1 MDVDIENVHIHILNC
16 CILSVYVWLA
26 IAVTYLS
33 EIRSIGVVGVWLDLA
48 LQLVFLVFGELV
60 NHCSW
65 VEILGHQLGRYHWIL
80 SLPIF
85 LGLRSLAAGKN
96 GHCLRFWE
104 GSQPLRQVDVC
115 DVEEWKD
122 FRGSI
127 YFQNGA
133 LTQHGRTMPAFPI
146 NITACFAIAGGHQ
159 PDLQEDCHF
168 MVRPVFQC
176 DDDGPDGGLPLS
188 CVAPRACAWAIT
200 ANTSN
205 MPQPPQTPGCS
216 TSGLCGFVTDL
227 KQLMPGMLHVN
238 ASMSP
243 FEDALE
249 TAGRHFPGLTAE
261 SPLLYL
267 VNPVEVTGSLGA
279 WVPIYYVLLFIYV
292 PFGTLLAWLQPAWQS
307 GCGGALQN
315 YVDFLEGLSED
326 DTD

>member
-1 MDVDIENVHIHILNC
+1 
-16 CILSVYVWLA
+16 
-26 IAVTYLS
+26 
-33 EIRSIGVVGVWLDLA
+33 
-48 LQLVFLVFGELV
+48 
-60 NHCSW
+60 
-65 VEILGHQLGRYHWIL
+65 
-80 SLPIF
+80 
-85 LGLRSLAAGKN
+85 SLAVGKN

-159 PDLQEDCHF
+159 PDLQEDCYF

-176 DDDGPDGGLPLS
+176 DDEGPDGGLPLS
-188 CVAPRACAWAIT
+188 CVAPHACAWAIT
-200 ANTSN
+200 ANTSS
-205 MPQPPQTPGCS
+205 MPQ
-216 TSGLCGFVTDL
+216 
-227 KQLMPGMLHVN
+227 HVN
-238 ASMSP
+238 ASMSA